1 MSRGLRVLLFAFAAV
16 PLTVEPVSS
25 QGGIGF
31 PLAPSVSNA
40 RADEAQG
47 VVAVEGANFDCRTL
61 RVWLNETELPVT
73 SCSRESALALLQ
85 GPWTPGTYRLVVGAG
100 RRLVLKDSLDF
111 TIGAAGPQGPE
122 GRPGLNGVDGAPGPQ
137 GPPGTT
143 GPVGPAGPGGPAGPE
158 GAAGPPGPTGLVGPM
173 GPPGLQGPPGV
184 AGPAGKP
191 GASFLGQQSWNA
203 QTVVPC
209 CSWVPLAGS
218 EVQFLTGGGP
228 VLVQMAISLSGGSHS
243 TCAPFLNGRWAGDY
257 GGLLNP
263 GASSSSPFW
272 REGLMQTGAS
282 SGWHR
287 WILSRVYPGVPADT
301 YTLDVRCATDSGG
314 LAVNSATIPSSV
326 SALELK

>member
-1 MSRGLRVLLFAFAAV
+1 MNRGLRVLLLAFAAV

-31 PLAPSVSNA
+31 PLAPSVSGA

-47 VVAVEGANFDCRTL
+47 VLAVEGSNLDCRTL
-61 RVWLNETELPVT
+61 RVWLNETELPVM

-111 TIGAAGPQGPE
+111 TIGATGPQGPE
-122 GRPGLNGVDGAPGPQ
+122 GRPGLNGADGAPGPQ
-137 GPPGTT
+137 
-143 GPVGPAGPGGPAGPE
+143 
-158 GAAGPPGPTGLVGPM
+158 GAAGPPGPTGLIGPM

-218 EVQFLTGGGP
+218 EVQLVTGGGP
-228 VLVQMAISLSGGSHS
+228 VLVQMAISLAGGSHS

-326 SALELK
+326 SAIELK